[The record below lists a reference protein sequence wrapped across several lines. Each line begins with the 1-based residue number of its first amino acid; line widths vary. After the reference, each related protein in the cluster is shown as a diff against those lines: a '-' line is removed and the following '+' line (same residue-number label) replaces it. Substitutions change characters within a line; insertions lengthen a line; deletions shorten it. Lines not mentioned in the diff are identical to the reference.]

1 MKIYK
6 GFSNFSVYAIYVI
19 YGVMILGLMLYFL
32 FDFRKGYYPVYT
44 IGFLIFFFMSVLIL
58 YRISSILQQMSE
70 KYILFGLILLCFI
83 IKFCWIWFVRIE
95 PLVDYATFFYTA
107 VDLSQNEIIQNRY
120 VALFPHIFGY
130 SSFLSIFM
138 KIFGASYMLPPIL
151 NVILSTISVT
161 LIYFICKKIADQR
174 IAIVASLLWIFFPS
188 QTIYNMFA
196 LSEPLYTTVLL
207 SIIALMIVIHEKL
220 SDRLKTFGYSLVLA
234 VLLAF
239 MNMSRPIAA
248 IPIIALAIWFFIID
262 IKHIGNKKIFV
273 NKIIYL
279 VTVIIAYSFLTTLS
293 DHYISYRLGEE
304 IATVPGYNIHVGFN
318 MDSYG
323 QWNQH
328 DSDLLYYYND
338 MKELS
343 ANDVQRKMLEEA
355 KNRIFHED
363 NNFFK
368 LFCVKF
374 LIFLGKDDAAVGYA
388 SSVLDHPLRL
398 QILSDV
404 YYYSLLL
411 ASLFGTFIVFK
422 KRERSVVIVLCL
434 YTIGLTMAQ
443 MLVEVSSRYHYS
455 LTISFVVLASIGII
469 RLGDYIKLKF
479 GKTYRK
485 RL

>member
-1 MKIYK
+1 MI
-6 GFSNFSVYAIYVI
+6 SVLI
-19 YGVMILGLMLYFL
+19 LYF
-32 FDFRKGYYPVYT
+32 FVDFRKGYYPVYT
-44 IGFLIFFFMSVLIL
+44 IGFLFFFFITVLML
-58 YRISSILQQMSE
+58 YSISSILQKVRK

-138 KIFGASYMLPPIL
+138 KIFGASYMLPPIM
-151 NVILSTISVT
+151 NVILSTISVV
-161 LIYFICKKIADQR
+161 LIYFICKKLANQR

-220 SDRLKTFGYSLVLA
+220 SERLKTFGYSLVLA
-234 VLLAF
+234 VLLAY

-248 IPIIALAIWFFIID
+248 IPIIALAIWLFIID
-262 IKHIGNKKIFV
+262 LKHVGNKKILV
-273 NKIIYL
+273 NKVINL
-279 VTVIIAYSFLTTLS
+279 VTVMIVYSFLTTLS
-293 DHYISYRLGEE
+293 NQYISYRLGEE

-328 DSDLLYYYND
+328 DSDLLYKYND
-338 MKELS
+338 MEGLS
-343 ANDVQRKMLEEA
+343 ANDVQRKMFEEA
-355 KNRIFHED
+355 KERIFHED
-363 NNFFK
+363 INFFK

-388 SSVLDHPLRL
+388 SSVIDHPFRL
-398 QILSDV
+398 QLLSDV

-411 ASLFGTFIVFK
+411 ASLFGTFIVYK
-422 KRERSVVIVLCL
+422 KRERSAVIILCL
-434 YTIGLTMAQ
+434 YAIGLTMGQ

-479 GKTYRK
+479 DKTYRK